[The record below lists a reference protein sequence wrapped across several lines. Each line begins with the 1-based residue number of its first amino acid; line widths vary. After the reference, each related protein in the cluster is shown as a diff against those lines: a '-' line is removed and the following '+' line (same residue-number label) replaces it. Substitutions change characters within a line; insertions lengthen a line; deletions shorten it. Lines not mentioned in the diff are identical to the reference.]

1 MEKTIGSANK
11 HLITMDISVLWGNNY
26 FDESIGEILAVL
38 NHEVC
43 ACDRPESIWGTLSD
57 FNIVPLLKV
66 MQ

>member
-1 MEKTIGSANK
+1 
-11 HLITMDISVLWGNNY
+11 MDISVLWGNNY

-38 NHEVC
+38 NHGVC